1 MGELKHEIISHC
13 EVPGSLRHVAEAAG
27 LLQDFC
33 EQRLIDPTLWPQ
45 IELAFCE
52 ALNNAIE
59 HGCNEDESLSV
70 RILWK
75 WEGELLTIEIEDPGT
90 WTASNLD
97 ASLPEYPLEESGRG
111 CFIVD
116 SVFDQADHQSTKYGH
131 KFVLKK
137 QLHHPCSAV
146 EKLQETY
153 ESLQS
158 TTGDLNRS
166 YAHAIA
172 IQDLATDLSSIPSPG
187 DFISK
192 GVERI
197 RGAVDL
203 PQIDIW
209 ILEGTELKNSFRNG
223 SETSKLSTTVVDSNS
238 STQFRTVL
246 KEQCSHV
253 ISDCSALLK
262 EDVMYSIFEY
272 AYLEPIVYQDESL
285 GIIVL
290 RYSKKD
296 SVKIESHTINL
307 IRVLAQFAAIA
318 LANAATSNQR
328 KEHERTETQ
337 LEVASEIQ
345 RSLLPSKFPQNQH
358 CRLTGKCV
366 TALAVG
372 GDYIDAID
380 IRGQGLL
387 LIIAD
392 VMGKGIPAA
401 LLATIFRTA
410 IRSRLNLAETP
421 GWLLSKI
428 DEQFHEELGHL
439 NMFITAQAAYFSY
452 EKKTLK
458 LSSAGHCP
466 AFLMKGD
473 TSFPEEL
480 TAEGIPLGIDPAGIY
495 EERIM
500 NLGTGDR
507 VLFIT
512 DGIYETENE
521 AGEMLG
527 IDGFS
532 KRLPEIWNDGLEAVP
547 DKALAVVANHSH
559 GNDDQDDKTLMAL
572 EVL

>member
-1 MGELKHEIISHC
+1 MSELKHEVVSHC
-13 EVPGSLRHVAEAAG
+13 QVPGSLRNVAEAAN
-27 LLQDFC
+27 LLRDFC
-33 EQRLIDPTLWPQ
+33 ERRLIDASLWPT

-59 HGCNEDESLSV
+59 HGCNENESLIV

-75 WEGELLTIEIEDPGT
+75 WEAEWLTIEIEDPGNWPAT
-90 WTASNLD
+90 NEDT
-97 ASLPEYPLEESGRG
+97 SLPKNPLDESGRG

-116 SVFDQADHQSTKYGH
+116 SVFDQTDHHSTQYGH

-137 QLHHPCSAV
+137 QLHHPYSAV
-146 EKLQETY
+146 EELQETY
-153 ESLQS
+153 ASLQS
-158 TTGDLNRS
+158 TIGNLNRS
-166 YAHAIA
+166 YAHAIV
-172 IQDLATDLSSIPSPG
+172 IQGLATDLTTIPFPN

-192 GVERI
+192 GIERV
-197 RGAVDL
+197 RTAADL
-203 PQIDIW
+203 PQVEIWMLEENKLRNYYSDGRDTFGLSKRIIDPQ
-209 ILEGTELKNSFRNG
+209 GKNPFAA
-223 SETSKLSTTVVDSNS
+223 
-238 STQFRTVL
+238 VL
-246 KEQCSHV
+246 KEQCTHI
-253 ISDCSALLK
+253 ISDCSTLLNK
-262 EDVMYSIFEY
+262 NCMYSTFEF
-272 AYLEPIVYQDESL
+272 AYLEPIVYQSESL
-285 GIIVL
+285 GVIAI
-290 RYSKKD
+290 RYSQKD
-296 SVKIESHTINL
+296 SANIESHTADL
-307 IRVLAQFAAIA
+307 IQVLAQFAAIVF
-318 LANAATSNQR
+318 ANAATYNQL

-345 RSLLPSKFPQNQH
+345 RSLLPSKFPDNEH

-372 GDYIDAID
+372 GDYIDAIE
-380 IRGQGLL
+380 IRDQGLL

-392 VMGKGIPAA
+392 VMGKGVPAA

-466 AFLMKGD
+466 AFLTKADGAQ
-473 TSFPEEL
+473 EEL
-480 TAEGIPLGIDPAGIY
+480 TAEGIPLGINPTNIY

-500 NLGTGDR
+500 NLSTGDR

-527 IDGFS
+527 IEGFS
-532 KRLPEIWNDGLEAVP
+532 ERLPEIWNEGLDAVP
-547 DKALAVVANHSH
+547 NRALAVVAQHSH
-559 GNDDQDDKTLMAL
+559 GDEFQDDKTLMAL

>member
-1 MGELKHEIISHC
+1 MSALKHESISLC

-27 LLQDFC
+27 LLQDFY
-33 EQRLIDPTLWPQ
+33 ERRLIDPTLWPQ
-45 IELAFCE
+45 IELVFCE

-70 RILWK
+70 RTLWK
-75 WEGELLTIEIEDPGT
+75 WEAEWLTIEIEDPGT
-90 WTASNLD
+90 WSANNID
-97 ASLPEYPLEESGRG
+97 ATLPEDPLEESERG
-111 CFIVD
+111 CFIVET
-116 SVFDQADHQSTKYGH
+116 VFDQTDHQSTEYGH

-137 QLHHPCSAV
+137 QLHSPCSAV
-146 EKLQETY
+146 KKLQETY

-166 YAHAIA
+166 YAHAIV
-172 IQDLATDLSSIPSPG
+172 IQELATDLAAIPSPD

-209 ILEGTELKNSFRNG
+209 LQEGTELKNSFRNG
-223 SETSKLSTTVVDSNS
+223 SETSELSNTVVPSKA
-238 STQFRTVL
+238 STPYGAVL

-253 ISDCSALLK
+253 ISDCSALLN
-262 EDVMYSIFEY
+262 DDIMYSTFEC
-272 AYLEPIVYQDESL
+272 AYLEPIVYQNESL
-285 GIIVL
+285 GLIVI

-296 SVKIESHTINL
+296 SAKIESHTVDL
-307 IRVLAQFAAIA
+307 IRVLAQFTAIA

-328 KEHERTETQ
+328 KEHECTETQ

-345 RSLLPSKFPQNQH
+345 RSLLPSKFPQNEH

-372 GDYIDAID
+372 GDYIDAIE

-392 VMGKGIPAA
+392 VMGKGVPAA

-452 EKKTLK
+452 DKKTLK

-473 TSFPEEL
+473 NSSPEKL
-480 TAEGIPLGIDPAGIY
+480 TAEGIPLGINPAGIY

-500 NLGTGDR
+500 NLDTGDR

-521 AGEMLG
+521 AG
-527 IDGFS
+527 
-532 KRLPEIWNDGLEAVP
+532 
-547 DKALAVVANHSH
+547 
-559 GNDDQDDKTLMAL
+559 
-572 EVL
+572 

>member
-1 MGELKHEIISHC
+1 
-13 EVPGSLRHVAEAAG
+13 V
-27 LLQDFC
+27 LLND
-33 EQRLIDPTLWPQ
+33 
-45 IELAFCE
+45 
-52 ALNNAIE
+52 
-59 HGCNEDESLSV
+59 
-70 RILWK
+70 
-75 WEGELLTIEIEDPGT
+75 
-90 WTASNLD
+90 
-97 ASLPEYPLEESGRG
+97 
-111 CFIVD
+111 
-116 SVFDQADHQSTKYGH
+116 
-131 KFVLKK
+131 
-137 QLHHPCSAV
+137 
-146 EKLQETY
+146 
-153 ESLQS
+153 
-158 TTGDLNRS
+158 
-166 YAHAIA
+166 
-172 IQDLATDLSSIPSPG
+172 
-187 DFISK
+187 
-192 GVERI
+192 
-197 RGAVDL
+197 
-203 PQIDIW
+203 DI
-209 ILEGTELKNSFRNG
+209 
-223 SETSKLSTTVVDSNS
+223 
-238 STQFRTVL
+238 
-246 KEQCSHV
+246 
-253 ISDCSALLK
+253 
-262 EDVMYSIFEY
+262 MYSTFEC
-272 AYLEPIVYQDESL
+272 AYLEPIVYQNEIL
-285 GIIVL
+285 GLIVI

-296 SVKIESHTINL
+296 SAKIESHTVDL
-307 IRVLAQFAAIA
+307 IRVLAQFGAIA
-318 LANAATSNQR
+318 LANPATSNQR
-328 KEHERTETQ
+328 KEHDRTETE

-345 RSLLPSKFPQNQH
+345 RSLLPSKFPQNEH

-458 LSSAGHCP
+458 LSSAGPCP

-500 NLGTGDR
+500 NLDTGDR

-559 GNDDQDDKTLMAL
+559 GNDYQDDKTLMAL

>member
-1 MGELKHEIISHC
+1 MSELKHEVVSHC
-13 EVPGSLRHVAEAAG
+13 QVPGSLCHVAEAANS
-27 LLQDFC
+27 LRDFC
-33 EQRLIDPTLWPQ
+33 ERRLIDASLWPT

-59 HGCNEDESLSV
+59 HGCNENESLIV

-75 WEGELLTIEIEDPGT
+75 WEAEWLTIEIEDPGNWPAT
-90 WTASNLD
+90 NEGT
-97 ASLPEYPLEESGRG
+97 SLPENPLDESGRG

-116 SVFDQADHQSTKYGH
+116 SVFDQTDHHSTQYGH

-137 QLHHPCSAV
+137 QLHHPYSAV

-153 ESLQS
+153 ASLQS
-158 TTGDLNRS
+158 TVGNLNRS
-166 YAHAIA
+166 YAHAIV
-172 IQDLATDLSSIPSPG
+172 IQGLATDLATIPFPN

-192 GVERI
+192 GIERI
-197 RGAVDL
+197 RTAADL
-203 PQIDIW
+203 PQVEIWMLEENKLRNYYSDGPDTFGLSKRIIDPQ
-209 ILEGTELKNSFRNG
+209 GKNPFAA
-223 SETSKLSTTVVDSNS
+223 
-238 STQFRTVL
+238 VL
-246 KEQCSHV
+246 KEQCSHI
-253 ISDCSALLK
+253 ISDCSTLLNK
-262 EDVMYSIFEY
+262 NCMYSTFEF
-272 AYLEPIVYQDESL
+272 AYLEPIVYQSESL
-285 GIIVL
+285 GVIAI
-290 RYSKKD
+290 RYSQKD
-296 SVKIESHTINL
+296 SANIESHTADL
-307 IRVLAQFAAIA
+307 IQVLAQFAAIA
-318 LANAATSNQR
+318 FANAATYNQR

-345 RSLLPSKFPQNQH
+345 RSLLPSKFPDNEH

-372 GDYIDAID
+372 GDYIDAIE
-380 IRGQGLL
+380 IRDQGLL

-392 VMGKGIPAA
+392 VMGKGVPAA

-466 AFLMKGD
+466 AFLTKADGAQ
-473 TSFPEEL
+473 EEL
-480 TAEGIPLGIDPAGIY
+480 TAEGIPLGINPTNIY
-495 EERIM
+495 EERIV
-500 NLGTGDR
+500 NLSAGDR

-527 IDGFS
+527 IEGFS
-532 KRLPEIWNDGLEAVP
+532 KRLPEIWNDGLDAVP
-547 DKALAVVANHSH
+547 NKALAVVAQHSH
-559 GNDDQDDKTLMAL
+559 GDEFQDDKTLMAL